1 MKTLWTK
8 KQPRSMS
15 RLVNLKMA
23 DRVTRRS
30 DRLLA
35 LRKNRQMA
43 VFANSYVGI
52 LVNQFGYFEHEDL
65 EILFEYL
72 SPLHPIF
79 REGVALDIGANIG
92 NHTMWFSDH
101 FSHVHAFEPN
111 PRTYALLA
119 FNSAP
124 LANVTAHQL
133 GLGDR
138 KGELTLSAD
147 LLHPEVSS
155 LKLERSSL
163 TDQILVKVQTIDE
176 LALSRKGDVC
186 FVKIDVEGFEEQV
199 LRGGAR
205 SFAASQPL
213 IVMEQHETEFS
224 EGASTSIKI
233 LSNLGYKFAW
243 EHRKRLPPSWVGRRL
258 SELGELIAGRRCSY
272 VSAAEVP
279 AANYTMLI
287 AVPPRFQEALGL

>member
-1 MKTLWTK
+1 MKTLWSKT
-8 KQPRSMS
+8 QPQTMS

-65 EILFEYL
+65 ESLFDYL
-72 SPLHPIF
+72 SPLHSMF

-92 NHTMWFSDH
+92 NHAMWFSDH

-111 PRTYALLA
+111 PSTYGLLA

-124 LANVTAHQL
+124 LGNVTTHQI

-138 KGELTLSAD
+138 KGQLTLSAD
-147 LLHPEVSS
+147 VLHPEVSS
-155 LKLERSSL
+155 LKPDSSVL
-163 TDQILVKVQTIDE
+163 ADKIMVEVETLDE
-176 LALSRKGDVC
+176 LALARKADVC

-205 SFAASQPL
+205 TLAASQPL
-213 IVMEQHETEFS
+213 IVMEQHEREFS
-224 EGASTSIKI
+224 GGASPSIRI
-233 LSNLGYKFAW
+233 LGNMGYKFAW
-243 EHRKRLPPSWVGRRL
+243 EHRKRLSPSWIGRRL
-258 SELGELIAGRRCSY
+258 AEMGELIVGRRCSY

-279 AANYTMLI
+279 AANHTMLI
-287 AVPPRFQEALGL
+287 AVPPRFQNALGL